1 MNCQFS
7 KTYQKVFSLDAL
19 ADSISIYDINCKL
32 IKRLKPS
39 TSKVKKD
46 VVVLAFVYSQRQ

>member
-7 KTYQKVFSLDAL
+7 RTYQKVFSLDAL
-19 ADSISIYDINCKL
+19 ADSISVYDVNCKL
-32 IKRLKPS
+32 LKRLKPS

-46 VVVLAFVYSQRQ
+46 VVVLAFAYSQRQ